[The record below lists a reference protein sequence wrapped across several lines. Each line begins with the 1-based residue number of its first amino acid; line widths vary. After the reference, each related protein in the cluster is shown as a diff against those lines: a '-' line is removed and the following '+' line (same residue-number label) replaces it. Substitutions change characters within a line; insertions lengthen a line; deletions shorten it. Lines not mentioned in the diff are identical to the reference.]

1 MKNNLEQRFLPDKIE
16 QEKHMEELIRNLNAL
31 SSIDS
36 FSTHEDEI
44 RMNLKEI
51 LKKFEM
57 KCEVDEKGN
66 LWGEPEK
73 GKQKNI
79 LVSAHMDKVGAG
91 NPVTHVGNR
100 LKGRLDNALGLS
112 VIIELL
118 KNGLRP
124 SILFTVEEESDYEVV
139 RGGLPAFEER
149 ELPDGFYHAGARFA
163 AEKLTQQLEKPKLAI
178 VVDVTRMGKVGDG
191 PIIYTSSGYKKPGKQ
206 SYFSPKIL
214 KNIAKIIN
222 PLGIGA
228 NYQEGN
234 PNDATELAGVPE
246 MGTLAVEIPVINNH
260 TANEEADLGDV
271 EKTIKILTSILEN
284 FEF

>member
-1 MKNNLEQRFLPDKIE
+1 MKNNLEQRLLSDKIE
-16 QEKHMEELIRNLNAL
+16 QEKHMEELIRNLDVL

-44 RMNLKEI
+44 RAYLKEI
-51 LKKFEM
+51 LEKFEM

-66 LWGEPEK
+66 LWGESEK

-91 NPVTHVGNR
+91 NPVAHIGNR

-112 VIIELL
+112 IIIELL
-118 KNGLRP
+118 KNGLKP
-124 SILFTVEEESDYEVV
+124 SVLFTVEEESDYEVV
-139 RGGLPAFEER
+139 REGLPAFEER
-149 ELPDGFYHAGARFA
+149 ELPNGLYHAGARFA
-163 AEKLTQQLEKPKLAI
+163 AEQLVKQLEKPSLAI

-191 PIIYTSSGYKKPGKQ
+191 PIIYTSSGYKKPGTQ

-214 KNIAKIIN
+214 KKIAKIIN
-222 PLGIGA
+222 PLGIGVS
-228 NYQEGN
+228 YQEGN
-234 PNDATELAGVPE
+234 PNDATEMASVPGME
-246 MGTLAVEIPVINNH
+246 ILAVEIPVINNH

-271 EKTIKILTSILEN
+271 EKTIKILTSIIEN